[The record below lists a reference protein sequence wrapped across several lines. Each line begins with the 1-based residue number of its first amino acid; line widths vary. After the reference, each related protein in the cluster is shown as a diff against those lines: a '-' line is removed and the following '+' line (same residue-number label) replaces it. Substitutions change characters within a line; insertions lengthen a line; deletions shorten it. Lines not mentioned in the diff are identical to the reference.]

1 MKQNFKQLY
10 LLLKEM
16 RLVVMINLGKCSA
29 RVYEEL
35 HKRFIYIFQETFN
48 KDVFPEWLKM
58 VKITPIFEK
67 GDTACLTTT
76 SHGNNL

>member
-10 LLLKEM
+10 LLLKEI
-16 RLVVMINLGKCSA
+16 RLVVMINLAKCSA

-48 KDVFPEWLKM
+48 KDVFPEWLTM
-58 VKITPIFEK
+58 AIFEK
-67 GDTACLTTT
+67 GDTAYLTTT
-76 SHGNNL
+76 SHVNNL

>member
-16 RLVVMINLGKCSA
+16 VMMNLGKCSM

-35 HKRFIYIFQETFN
+35 QKRFIYIF
-48 KDVFPEWLKM
+48 KKLLIKM
-58 VKITPIFEK
+58 FFQN
-67 GDTACLTTT
+67 G
-76 SHGNNL
+76 